1 MGRPRPP
8 TSAPGTVRL
17 WLTERRRRVATKTMD
32 RRFAV
37 ARVQAGLP
45 AELTLHCLRHSCHP
59 SDRVRLSGRFV
70 TEQVGHSY
78 ASTTAIYTSVSD
90 DFKTKTLQAALRRV
104 YGSSTTTG
112 EGGDE
117 H

>member
-1 MGRPRPP
+1 M
-8 TSAPGTVRL
+8 
-17 WLTERRRRVATKTMD
+17 
-32 RRFAV
+32 
-37 ARVQAGLP
+37 QQ
-45 AELTLHCLRHSCHP
+45 
-59 SDRVRLSGRFV
+59 
-70 TEQVGHSY
+70 QVGHSY